1 MDLDIKKEKSN
12 SLYNWCKQNNRDDLL
27 SEFDTHKNDK
37 SPLDIAYGS
46 DKKIFWR
53 CALGH
58 EWMSSPNNRT
68 SQKTGCPICGNKI
81 VLEGFN
87 DLSTTHPDIAKEW
100 HPHKN
105 GNKKPSQFVEYS
117 NESIWWFCRAGHTYR
132 AQISSRVGQKTGC
145 PFCSNKKVLPG
156 FNDLSTSNPLLAEE
170 WNYEKNSG
178 LLPSQVLAGTH
189 KKVWWK
195 CKSGHEWEAT
205 VSSRSNGGHGC
216 PYCANQKVLPGYNDL
231 ATTYPDIAKD
241 WDYASNKNMTPDLV
255 IAGSNRSYFWICSEG
270 HSYKAPI
277 SQRLRGRGC
286 PYCTGR
292 KVLIG
297 YNDLP
302 TTEPKLSKEWHPT
315 RNLPLLPTDVTHGSD
330 KLVWWKCNQGHEW
343 QAIISSRARGNG
355 CPTCAKGSQ
364 TSLPEKVLAFY
375 LTQAFPDT
383 QCNVTFPWSG
393 KMEADIYIPS
403 LSVAIEYDGYKWH
416 QNSEK
421 DKRKDLL
428 FANHGILLIRIREI
442 GCPEYYSETSV
453 HIAVN
458 QIHGNISLLDGAIK
472 TIFKILTD
480 RKQISTKAAPSVD
493 SNRDYSEILNFYFT
507 NDDPHPYPVR
517 YPNLLNEWNFEKN
530 GDLNPYSFSFGSQKK
545 VWWKCNLGHEWQ
557 AVIASRVKGAQCP
570 YCTGRYVLSGFNDL
584 ETLHPELLAEWDYEK
599 NNDILPSQILH
610 SSNKKVWWRCKKGH
624 SWQTMISLRL
634 KNNNCP
640 FCSNQKVLTGYN
652 DLATTHPELL
662 NEWDYENNTDITP
675 QSVCSGTE
683 RKVWWICDQGHSYQ
697 SMISSRAKLG
707 TGCPICYHERRR
719 KNFLK

>member
-145 PFCSNKKVLPG
+145 PFCSNKKVLQG

-241 WDYASNKNMTPDLV
+241 WDYASNKNITPDLV

-315 RNLPLLPTDVTHGSD
+315 RNLPLLPTDVTRGSD
-330 KLVWWKCNQGHEW
+330 KLVW
-343 QAIISSRARGNG
+343 
-355 CPTCAKGSQ
+355 
-364 TSLPEKVLAFY
+364 
-375 LTQAFPDT
+375 
-383 QCNVTFPWSG
+383 
-393 KMEADIYIPS
+393 
-403 LSVAIEYDGYKWH
+403 
-416 QNSEK
+416 
-421 DKRKDLL
+421 
-428 FANHGILLIRIREI
+428 
-442 GCPEYYSETSV
+442 
-453 HIAVN
+453 
-458 QIHGNISLLDGAIK
+458 
-472 TIFKILTD
+472 
-480 RKQISTKAAPSVD
+480 
-493 SNRDYSEILNFYFT
+493 
-507 NDDPHPYPVR
+507 
-517 YPNLLNEWNFEKN
+517 
-530 GDLNPYSFSFGSQKK
+530 
-545 VWWKCNLGHEWQ
+545 
-557 AVIASRVKGAQCP
+557 
-570 YCTGRYVLSGFNDL
+570 
-584 ETLHPELLAEWDYEK
+584 
-599 NNDILPSQILH
+599 
-610 SSNKKVWWRCKKGH
+610 
-624 SWQTMISLRL
+624 
-634 KNNNCP
+634 
-640 FCSNQKVLTGYN
+640 
-652 DLATTHPELL
+652 
-662 NEWDYENNTDITP
+662 
-675 QSVCSGTE
+675 
-683 RKVWWICDQGHSYQ
+683 
-697 SMISSRAKLG
+697 
-707 TGCPICYHERRR
+707 
-719 KNFLK
+719 